1 MGIQEPQGQILAHSF
16 DFRFFCPFCPLCTT
30 SAKENLLWVPAVFFP
45 KETFCFVVGA
55 ELVFLESE
63 ITFGFVSS
71 LLPIFIF

>member
-1 MGIQEPQGQILAHSF
+1 MGIQEPQGQILSHSF

-55 ELVFLESE
+55 ELVFLVR
-63 ITFGFVSS
+63 IRDNIWVCF
-71 LLPIFIF
+71 